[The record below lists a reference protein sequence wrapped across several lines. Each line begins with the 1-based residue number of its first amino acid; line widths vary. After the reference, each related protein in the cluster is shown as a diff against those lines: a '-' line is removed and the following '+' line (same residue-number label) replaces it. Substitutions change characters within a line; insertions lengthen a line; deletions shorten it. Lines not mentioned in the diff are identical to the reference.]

1 MHYTTPVPPRRNP
14 KKRSSALAS
23 TRARSAGGP
32 APGGGDTGLLARVG
46 RSVREARRGRRLTR
60 SGLAA
65 LSGSSERFI
74 ARIESGT
81 GNVSLVRLNDLARAL
96 AVPLVSLV
104 AAAPADGGPRVA
116 LVGLRGAG
124 KSTLGPPLA
133 PAPGVPFG
141 ELDP

>member
-1 MHYTTPVPPRRNP
+1 MHYTTPMPPRRSKVSGPRASGGNP
-14 KKRSSALAS
+14 SD
-23 TRARSAGGP
+23 AG
-32 APGGGDTGLLARVG
+32 DNSLLTRVG
-46 RSVREARRGRRLTR
+46 RSVREARRGKGLTR

-65 LSGSSERFI
+65 LSGVSERFI

-104 AAAPADGGPRVA
+104 AAAPAAGGPRVA

-124 KSTLGPPLA
+124 RSTLGPPLA